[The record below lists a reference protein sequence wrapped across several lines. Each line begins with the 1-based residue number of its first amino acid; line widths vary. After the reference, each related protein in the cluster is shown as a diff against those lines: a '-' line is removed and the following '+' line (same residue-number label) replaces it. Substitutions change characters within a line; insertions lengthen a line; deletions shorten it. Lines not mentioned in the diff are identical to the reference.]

1 MMFRAV
7 PSWPRTSIS
16 VRPLNN
22 YLVSYAVMMFRAV
35 HSWPRT
41 SISVRPN

>member
-16 VRPLNN
+16 VRPN
-22 YLVSYAVMMFRAV
+22 YLVSHAVMMFRAV
-35 HSWPRT
+35 PSWPRT